1 MQLSIMM
8 KVKSGELTIEDAL
21 NQARR
26 DNQEQEQLA
35 SQYNF
40 SVYKYNRYRWQKRIL
55 QIDFNTKMVCSIEK
69 GTVKRQLPFLCVKSC
84 DDRVGAKF
92 SVSFRGRHDYELEA
106 TSLEDKHKMMQLVNK
121 IVYRNVYSH
130 PVEGSEEKCERPP
143 APKTLMEGLLFLQRG
158 GLASFKW
165 VKYEAR
171 LHPGQ
176 LNLLPISRRAVDGE
190 QSLPFVINFSD
201 GDNSF
206 EKQHSCDTFTLLT
219 HKNEYQFRVP
229 VRDHSKSTE
238 AIQRERDA
246 WVQAID
252 KLCLDWKRKSQSEH
266 IYEDPRVTDLRIYDN
281 IKYIIEE
288 SKSTGREGFSVSDP
302 VLGAADQISGGGKV
316 PRIPTTSPAKAVL
329 KSRSPVKSSVNVPVP
344 GSVVVPS
351 HVPVPGPAPVSVP
364 TTLVIPGPSFI
375 PMPPPLTFNEPS
387 RKPLTERTRAFHW
400 EKVGSDKIEKS
411 FWTRGNAGKIEI
423 DTSRLYEQFAVQDL
437 GTFGGITEH
446 SNSFH
451 IMLNT
456 KVAHNFNETS
466 CFGAELSSR
475 KEAECREDPAQPC
488 QIGAF

>member
-26 DNQEQEQLA
+26 DNQEQLKQSLAMEEQQA

-69 GTVKRQLPFLCVKSC
+69 GIVKRQLPFLCVKSC

-92 SVSFRGRHDYELEA
+92 SISFRGRHDYELEA
-106 TSLEDKHKMMQLVNK
+106 TSLEDKHMMMQLVNK
-121 IVYRNVYSH
+121 IIYRNVYSH
-130 PVEGSEEKCERPP
+130 PVDYSEHQR
-143 APKTLMEGLLFLQRG
+143 APKSLMEGLLFLQRG
-158 GLASFKW
+158 GLTSFKW

-176 LNLLPISRRAVDGE
+176 LTLLPISRRAVDADGGTVTSS
-190 QSLPFVINFSD
+190 SLPVVIHFSD
-201 GDNSF
+201 GDNSL
-206 EKQHSCDTFTLLT
+206 EKPHSCDTFTLLT
-219 HKNEYQFRVP
+219 HNNEYQFRVP
-229 VRDHSKSTE
+229 VTDHSKSTE

-266 IYEDPRVTDLRIYDN
+266 IYEDPSVIDLRIYDN
-281 IKYIIEE
+281 VKDIVEE
-288 SKSTGREGFSVSDP
+288 SKSTGREGLRVSDLC
-302 VLGAADQISGGGKV
+302 LGAADQLSGGGKV
-316 PRIPTTSPAKAVL
+316 LSIPTTSPAKPVP
-329 KSRSPVKSSVNVPVP
+329 KSRSPVKSPVNVPVP
-344 GSVVVPS
+344 SPVPGSVIVP
-351 HVPVPGPAPVSVP
+351 VPVPGPVSVP
-364 TTLVIPGPSFI
+364 ITPVIPAPCFI
-375 PMPPPLTFNEPS
+375 PMPPPLTFNKPN
-387 RKPLTERTRAFHW
+387 RKPLTGRTRAFHW
-400 EKVGSDKIEKS
+400 EEVGSDKIEKS
-411 FWTRGNAGKIEI
+411 FWTWGNPGEIEI

-446 SNSFH
+446 SNNLH

-456 KVAHNFNETS
+456 KVAHNFNIFLKGS
-466 CFGAELSSR
+466 LC
-475 KEAECREDPAQPC
+475 C
-488 QIGAF
+488 QEN